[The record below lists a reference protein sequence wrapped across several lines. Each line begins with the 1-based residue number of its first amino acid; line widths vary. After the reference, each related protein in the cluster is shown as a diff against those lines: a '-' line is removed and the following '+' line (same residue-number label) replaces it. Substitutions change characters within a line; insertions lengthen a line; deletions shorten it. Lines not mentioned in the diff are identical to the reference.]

1 MKWEEHTD
9 ILQVYADAGNTQGN
23 VTDTIFPIIPPCTL
37 VDDYVQRFADHKEA
51 TGKNIT
57 VAEWIDCKN
66 STTKEA
72 VKIDNILLDQC
83 WRGIIYA
90 LLLNHKLMKKNKALV
105 TKLATRTQTMTTMI
119 LLLHRQKYGHKYN
132 HMAENASILVFLTNL
147 KTLRGHTCWQK
158 NNYNNFLS
166 LKRQLSSKCQLNLK
180 WWRQIN

>member
-83 WRGIIYA
+83 WRGIIVGKSTKRGLA
-90 LLLNHKLMKKNKALV
+90 L
-105 TKLATRTQTMTTMI
+105 
-119 LLLHRQKYGHKYN
+119 
-132 HMAENASILVFLTNL
+132 
-147 KTLRGHTCWQK
+147 
-158 NNYNNFLS
+158 
-166 LKRQLSSKCQLNLK
+166 
-180 WWRQIN
+180 INPFPRRAVYF

>member
-23 VTDTIFPIIPPCTL
+23 VTDTTIFTIIPPCTL

-66 STTKEA
+66 STTKTKEA

-83 WRGIIYA
+83 WRGIICIA
-90 LLLNHKLMKKNKALV
+90 IKSQIDEEKQSTSNKSGNKNTNDDNNDTAPPS
-105 TKLATRTQTMTTMI
+105 TKVRAQI
-119 LLLHRQKYGHKYN
+119 QSYG
-132 HMAENASILVFLTNL
+132 
-147 KTLRGHTCWQK
+147 G
-158 NNYNNFLS
+158 
-166 LKRQLSSKCQLNLK
+166 KRQHIGLFDKPQDTARAHMLAKEQL
-180 WWRQIN
+180 